1 MLLRAWMK
9 QPISHSKAPS
19 IPLQRGG
26 TGNMKRY
33 IGWIIGLCLLA
44 GGATICAI
52 RWEAWFGNPP
62 ELEWTGEKITHQFIT
77 MNNDS
82 VLRALQRDTLS
93 FLLLGDIHNSLTNDQ
108 MAALSQRHSDIQFW
122 AQMGDWM
129 ERPYFYY
136 EQMMY
141 QSLLGTRFDSLPIIA
156 IPGNHEYLKGIVKTL
171 PEHWKT
177 IFPNPQNGPA
187 RFLGTTY
194 YVDFPQLRF
203 IALDTDGLHRVSD
216 YTQVAFWLKNT
227 LRNAGKKF
235 TVVMMHHPVY
245 SSAQGRSN
253 PLMWLAFRSAMR
265 EADVVFSGHDH
276 NYARHIEHYKARFW
290 KKEEPTVFIGT
301 NASNKKYAVKE
312 NPKYEASLMG
322 EPVYEYIFVTP
333 TILHISTYT
342 LHLGDLIDEVELI
355 R

>member
-1 MLLRAWMK
+1 MRRW
-9 QPISHSKAPS
+9 
-19 IPLQRGG
+19 
-26 TGNMKRY
+26 
-33 IGWIIGLCLLA
+33 IGWIIILCILA
-44 GGATICAI
+44 GGATTCAI

-62 ELEWTGEKITHQFIT
+62 EPEWTEPIITHQFKT
-77 MNNDS
+77 FNNDS
-82 VLRALQRDTLS
+82 VLHALQRDTLS
-93 FLLLGDIHNSLTNDQ
+93 FLLLGDIHNSLTNSD
-108 MAALSQRHSDIQFW
+108 MSLLSERHPDIQFW
-122 AQMGDWM
+122 AQTGDWM
-129 ERPYFYY
+129 ERPYLCY

-141 QSLLGTRFDSLPIIA
+141 QSLLGTRLDSLPIVA
-156 IPGNHEYLKGIVKTL
+156 IPGNHEYLKGVVKTL
-171 PEHWKT
+171 PEQWKS

-245 SSAQGRSN
+245 SFAQGRSN
-253 PLMWLAFRSAMR
+253 PLMWLAFHSAMR

-276 NYARHIEHYKARFW
+276 NYARHTEHYKARFW
-290 KKEEPTVFIGT
+290 KKEEPTIFIGT
-301 NASNKKYAVKE
+301 NASTKKYPVKE
-312 NPKYEASLMG
+312 NKKYEASLSG
-322 EPVYEYIFVTP
+322 EPVYEHILVTP
-333 TILHISTYT
+333 NTLHISTYT
-342 LHLGDLIDEVELI
+342 IHSGERIDNVEII

>member
-1 MLLRAWMK
+1 
-9 QPISHSKAPS
+9 
-19 IPLQRGG
+19 
-26 TGNMKRY
+26 MKRI

-44 GGATICAI
+44 GGATTCAI

-62 ELEWTGEKITHQFIT
+62 EPEWTGERINHRFMT

-93 FLLLGDIHNSLTNDQ
+93 LLLLGDIHNSLTNTD
-108 MAALSQRHSDIQFW
+108 MSHISERHSDIQFW

-129 ERPYFYY
+129 ERPYLYY
-136 EQMMY
+136 EQMIY
-141 QSLLGTRFDSLPIIA
+141 QSLQGTRLDSLPIVA

-177 IFPNPQNGPA
+177 IFPNPQNGPT

-194 YVDFPQLRF
+194 YVDFPQLRL

-227 LRNAGKKF
+227 LRNAGNKF

-253 PLMWLAFRSAMR
+253 PLMWLAFHSAMR
-265 EADVVFSGHDH
+265 EADIVVSGHDH
-276 NYARHIEHYKARFW
+276 NYARRTEHYKARFW
-290 KKEEPTVFIGT
+290 KKEEPTIFIGT
-301 NASNKKYAVKE
+301 NASIKKYPVNE
-312 NPKYEASLMG
+312 NKKYEASLSG
-322 EPVYEYIFVTP
+322 EPVYEHIFVTP
-333 TILHISTYT
+333 NTLHISTYT
-342 LHLGDLIDEVELI
+342 IHSGERIDHVEII

>member
-1 MLLRAWMK
+1 MRRW
-9 QPISHSKAPS
+9 
-19 IPLQRGG
+19 
-26 TGNMKRY
+26 
-33 IGWIIGLCLLA
+33 IGWIIILCILA
-44 GGATICAI
+44 GGATTCAI

-62 ELEWTGEKITHQFIT
+62 EPEYNEPIIAHQFIT
-77 MNNDS
+77 FDNDS
-82 VLRALQRDTLS
+82 VSNALQRDTLS
-93 FLLLGDIHNSLTNDQ
+93 FLLLGDIHNSLTNSD
-108 MAALSQRHSDIQFW
+108 MSLLSERHPDIQFW

-129 ERPYFYY
+129 ERPYLCY

-141 QSLLGTRFDSLPIIA
+141 QSLLGTRLDSLPIVA

-177 IFPNPQNGPA
+177 IFHNPQNGPA

-194 YVDFPQLRF
+194 YVDFPQLRL

-216 YTQVAFWLKNT
+216 YTQVAFWLKNN

-245 SSAQGRSN
+245 SFAQGRSN
-253 PLMWLAFRSAMR
+253 PLMWLAFHSAMR

-276 NYARHIEHYKARFW
+276 NYARHTEHYKARFW
-290 KKEEPTVFIGT
+290 KKEEPTIFIGT
-301 NASNKKYAVKE
+301 NASIKKYPVKE
-312 NPKYEASLMG
+312 NKKYEASLSG
-322 EPVYEYIFVTP
+322 EPVYEHIFVTP
-333 TILHISTYT
+333 NTLHISTYT
-342 LHLGDLIDEVELI
+342 IHSGERIDNVEII

>member
-1 MLLRAWMK
+1 MRRW
-9 QPISHSKAPS
+9 
-19 IPLQRGG
+19 
-26 TGNMKRY
+26 

-44 GGATICAI
+44 GGATTCAI

-62 ELEWTGEKITHQFIT
+62 EPEWTGEKITHQFMT

-108 MAALSQRHSDIQFW
+108 MAALSERHSDIQFW

-129 ERPYFYY
+129 ERPYMYY

-141 QSLLGTRFDSLPIIA
+141 QSLLGTRLDSLPIVA
-156 IPGNHEYLKGIVKTL
+156 IPGNHEYLKGVVKTL

-194 YVDFPQLRF
+194 YVDFPHLRL
-203 IALDTDGLHRVSD
+203 IALDTDGLHRMSD
-216 YTQVAFWLKNT
+216 YTQVAFWLKKT
-227 LRNAGKKF
+227 LRDAGKKF
-235 TVVMMHHPVY
+235 TVVIMHHPVY
-245 SSAQGRSN
+245 SFAQGRSN
-253 PLMWLAFRSAMR
+253 PLMWLAFHSAMR

-276 NYARHIEHYKARFW
+276 NYARHTEHYKARFW
-290 KKEEPTVFIGT
+290 KKEEPTIFIGT
-301 NASNKKYAVKE
+301 NASIKKYPVKE
-312 NPKYEASLMG
+312 NKKYEASLSG
-322 EPVYEYIFVTP
+322 EPVYEHIFVTP
-333 TILHISTYT
+333 NTLHISTYT
-342 LHLGDLIDEVELI
+342 IHSGERIDNVEII

>member
-1 MLLRAWMK
+1 MK
-9 QPISHSKAPS
+9 KI
-19 IPLQRGG
+19 
-26 TGNMKRY
+26 

-44 GGATICAI
+44 GGATVCAI

-62 ELEWTGEKITHQFIT
+62 GPEWTGEKITHQFMT

-82 VLRALQRDTLS
+82 VLRTLQRDTLS

-129 ERPYFYY
+129 ERPYLYY

-171 PEHWKT
+171 PENWKT

-194 YVDFPQLRF
+194 YVDFPHLRL
-203 IALDTDGLHRVSD
+203 IALDTDGLHRMSD
-216 YTQVAFWLKNT
+216 YTQVAFWLKQSLT
-227 LRNAGKKF
+227 NAKDKH
-235 TVVMMHHPVY
+235 TVVIMHHPVF
-245 SSAQGRSN
+245 STAQGRQN
-253 PLMWLAFRSAMR
+253 PLIWLSFYGILR

-276 NYARHIEHYKARFW
+276 NYARRTVEYKERFW
-290 KKEEPTVFIGT
+290 VKQQPTLFIGT
-301 NASNKKYAVKE
+301 NASKKMYAVKE
-312 NPKYEASLMG
+312 KVNYECSFSG
-322 EPVYEYIFVTP
+322 EPVYEYVVVTKD
-333 TILHISTYT
+333 TLSIHTYNLHS
-342 LHLGDLIDEVELI
+342 GELIDEVKVSQ
-355 R
+355 

>member
-1 MLLRAWMK
+1 
-9 QPISHSKAPS
+9 
-19 IPLQRGG
+19 
-26 TGNMKRY
+26 MKRY
-33 IGWIIGLCLLA
+33 IGWILGLCLLA
-44 GGATICAI
+44 GGATVCAI

-62 ELEWTGEKITHQFIT
+62 EPEWTGEKITHQFMT

-108 MAALSQRHSDIQFW
+108 MVALSQRHSDIQFW

-129 ERPYFYY
+129 ERPYLYY

-156 IPGNHEYLKGIVKTL
+156 IPGNHEYLKGVVKTL

-194 YVDFPQLRF
+194 YVDFPHLRL
-203 IALDTDGLHRVSD
+203 IALDTDGLHRMSD
-216 YTQVAFWLKNT
+216 YTQVAFWLKQSLT
-227 LRNAGKKF
+227 NAKDKH
-235 TVVMMHHPVY
+235 TVVIMHHPVF
-245 SSAQGRSN
+245 STAQGRQN
-253 PLMWLAFRSAMR
+253 PLIWLSFYGILR

-276 NYARHIEHYKARFW
+276 NYARRTVEYKERFW
-290 KKEEPTVFIGT
+290 VKQQPTLFIGT
-301 NASNKKYAVKE
+301 NASKKMYAVKE
-312 NPKYEASLMG
+312 KVNYECSFSG
-322 EPVYEYIFVTP
+322 EPVYEYVVVTKD
-333 TILHISTYT
+333 TLSIHTYNLHS
-342 LHLGDLIDEVELI
+342 GELIDEVKVSQ
-355 R
+355 

>member
-1 MLLRAWMK
+1 MRRW
-9 QPISHSKAPS
+9 
-19 IPLQRGG
+19 
-26 TGNMKRY
+26 
-33 IGWIIGLCLLA
+33 IGWIIILCILA
-44 GGATICAI
+44 GGATTCAI

-62 ELEWTGEKITHQFIT
+62 EPEWTGEKITHQFIT

-108 MAALSQRHSDIQFW
+108 MVALSERHSDIQFW

-129 ERPYFYY
+129 ERPYLYY

-156 IPGNHEYLKGIVKTL
+156 IPGNHEYLKGVVKTL

-187 RFLGTTY
+187 RFVGTTY
-194 YVDFPQLRF
+194 YVDFPHLRL
-203 IALDTDGLHRVSD
+203 IAIDTDGLHRMSD
-216 YTQVAFWLKNT
+216 YTQVAFWLKKT
-227 LRNAGKKF
+227 LREAGDKF
-235 TVVMMHHPVY
+235 TIVMMHHPVY
-245 SSAQGRSN
+245 STAKGRQN
-253 PLMWLAFRSAMR
+253 PLMWLTFYDAMR

-276 NYARHIEHYKARFW
+276 NYARRTEYYKERFW
-290 KKEEPTVFIGT
+290 KKEEPTIFIGT
-301 NASNKKYAVKE
+301 NASTKKYPVKE
-312 NPKYEASLMG
+312 NNKYEASLFG
-322 EPVYEYIFVTP
+322 EPVYEHIFVTP
-333 TILHISTYT
+333 NTLHISTYT
-342 LHLGDLIDEVELI
+342 IHSGERIDNVEII

>member
-1 MLLRAWMK
+1 MK
-9 QPISHSKAPS
+9 KI
-19 IPLQRGG
+19 
-26 TGNMKRY
+26 

-44 GGATICAI
+44 GGATVCAI

-62 ELEWTGEKITHQFIT
+62 EPEWTGEKITHQFMT

-108 MAALSQRHSDIQFW
+108 MAALSERHSDIQFW

-129 ERPYFYY
+129 ERPYLYY
-136 EQMMY
+136 EQMIY
-141 QSLLGTRFDSLPIIA
+141 QSLQGIRLDSLPIVA

-177 IFPNPQNGPA
+177 IFPNPQNGPT

-194 YVDFPQLRF
+194 YVDFPQLRL

-227 LRNAGKKF
+227 LRNAGNKF

-245 SSAQGRSN
+245 SSAQSRSN
-253 PLMWLAFRSAMR
+253 PLMWLAFHSAMR

-276 NYARHIEHYKARFW
+276 NYARHTDHYKARFW
-290 KKEEPTVFIGT
+290 KKEEPTIFIGT
-301 NASNKKYAVKE
+301 NASIKKYPVKE
-312 NPKYEASLMG
+312 NKKYEASLSG
-322 EPVYEYIFVTP
+322 EPVYEHIFVTP
-333 TILHISTYT
+333 NTLHISTYT
-342 LHLGDLIDEVELI
+342 IHSGERIDHVEII

>member
-1 MLLRAWMK
+1 MK
-9 QPISHSKAPS
+9 KI
-19 IPLQRGG
+19 
-26 TGNMKRY
+26 
-33 IGWIIGLCLLA
+33 IGWIIGLCILA
-44 GGATICAI
+44 GGATVSAI

-62 ELEWTGEKITHQFIT
+62 EPEWTGEKITHPFIT

-108 MAALSQRHSDIQFW
+108 MIALSERHSDIQFW

-129 ERPYFYY
+129 ERPYVCY
-136 EQMMY
+136 EQMIY
-141 QSLLGTRFDSLPIIA
+141 QSLLGTRLDSLPIVA
-156 IPGNHEYLKGIVKTL
+156 IPGNHEYLKGVVKTL
-171 PEHWKT
+171 PEHWKS

-194 YVDFPQLRF
+194 YVDFPHMRLVA
-203 IALDTDGLHRVSD
+203 IDTDGLHRVSD

-227 LRNAGKKF
+227 LRNTGNKF

-253 PLMWLAFRSAMR
+253 PLMWLAFHSAMR
-265 EADVVFSGHDH
+265 EADIVVSGHDH
-276 NYARHIEHYKARFW
+276 NYARRTEHYKARFW
-290 KKEEPTVFIGT
+290 KKEEPTIFIGT
-301 NASNKKYAVKE
+301 NASIKKYPVKENKKYE
-312 NPKYEASLMG
+312 TSLSG
-322 EPVYEYIFVTP
+322 EPVYEHIFVTP
-333 TILHISTYT
+333 NTLHISTYT
-342 LHLGDLIDEVELI
+342 IHSGERIDHVEII

>member
-1 MLLRAWMK
+1 MK
-9 QPISHSKAPS
+9 KI
-19 IPLQRGG
+19 
-26 TGNMKRY
+26 

-44 GGATICAI
+44 GGATVCAI

-62 ELEWTGEKITHQFIT
+62 EPEWTREKITHQFIT

-82 VLRALQRDTLS
+82 VLRTLQRDTLS

-136 EQMMY
+136 EQMIY
-141 QSLLGTRFDSLPIIA
+141 QSLLGTRFDLLPIIA

-171 PEHWKT
+171 PEYWKT

-194 YVDFPQLRF
+194 YVDFPHLRL
-203 IALDTDGLHRVSD
+203 IALDTDGLHRMSD
-216 YTQVAFWLKNT
+216 YTQVAFWLKQSLT
-227 LRNAGKKF
+227 NAKDKH
-235 TVVMMHHPVY
+235 TVVIMHHPVF
-245 SSAQGRSN
+245 STAQGRQN
-253 PLMWLAFRSAMR
+253 PLIWLSFYGILR

-276 NYARHIEHYKARFW
+276 NYARRTVEYKERFW
-290 KKEEPTVFIGT
+290 VKQQPTLFIGT
-301 NASNKKYAVKE
+301 NASKKMYAVKE
-312 NPKYEASLMG
+312 KVNYECSFSG
-322 EPVYEYIFVTP
+322 EPVYEYVVVTKD
-333 TILHISTYT
+333 TLSIHTYNLHS
-342 LHLGDLIDEVELI
+342 GELIDEVKVSQ
-355 R
+355 